1 MNRNLDI
8 SIDEPFDAQV
18 RQDWLRSAVDAVF
31 ELETVDDPVELSLV
45 ITGDANVRELNRV
58 YRGLDSTTDV
68 LAFALQ
74 EGDEFPPAI
83 GGPVQLGEVIIS
95 FDQAERQASE
105 QGHSLKREL
114 EILTIHGVLH
124 LLGYDHHQLEEERT
138 MQAREGAALDRIEN
152 V

>member
-8 SIDEPFDAQV
+8 SIDEPFEAQV

-31 ELETVDDPVELSLV
+31 ELETVDDPVELSIV

-68 LAFALQ
+68 LAFALR
-74 EGDEFPPAI
+74 EGDQFPPLT
-83 GGPVQLGEVIIS
+83 GSPVQLGEVIIS
-95 FDQAERQASE
+95 FDQAERQANE

-124 LLGYDHHQLEEERT
+124 LLGYDHHQLEEERA
-138 MQAREGAALDRIEN
+138 MQAREGDALERIEN